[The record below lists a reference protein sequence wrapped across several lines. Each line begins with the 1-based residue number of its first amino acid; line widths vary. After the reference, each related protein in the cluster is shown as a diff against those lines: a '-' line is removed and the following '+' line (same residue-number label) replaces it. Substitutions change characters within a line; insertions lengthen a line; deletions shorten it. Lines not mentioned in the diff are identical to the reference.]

1 LRLNKGDDA
10 VRRLIAGRKPMFEF
24 MVRRVLAAHDLE
36 TVEGR
41 VAALRAAAPVVAGI
55 RDQALSIGYVRNLA
69 KWLGMEPDE
78 VRRAVATAR
87 SVAKP
92 PERRPPQDRATEGGA
107 PAAVAEPTV
116 EEGPSLTA
124 LATDPVTRLER
135 DALMAILQY
144 PTEVGA
150 DLVARAA
157 HVEFHDPALAVVRD
171 AVASSLDQLGAP
183 EWLAHISAEV
193 PIRFATLVTQ
203 LAVAPIPERA
213 EVIATYCTGVV
224 GSLIDRDLLRQ
235 KRELLGTMQ
244 RIDASADPDRYGQV
258 QRDLVRVESE
268 RRALRD
274 E

>member
-1 LRLNKGDDA
+1 MD
-10 VRRLIAGRKPMFEF
+10 
-24 MVRRVLAAHDLE
+24 
-36 TVEGR
+36 
-41 VAALRAAAPVVAGI
+41 
-55 RDQALSIGYVRNLA
+55 
-69 KWLGMEPDE
+69 PDE
-78 VRRAVATAR
+78 VRRAVTAAR
-87 SVAKP
+87 SVARP
-92 PERRPPQDRATEGGA
+92 AERRPTNERPSDRPAAESLAERAT
-107 PAAVAEPTV
+107 VV

-150 DLVARAA
+150 DLVTRAA

-171 AVASSLDQLGAP
+171 AVAASLEHLTGP
-183 EWLAHISAEV
+183 EWLARISAEV
-193 PIRFATLVTQ
+193 PARFATLVTQ

-213 EVIATYCTGVV
+213 EVIAVYCTGVV